1 MILTK
6 IITQGHC
13 FNFIISYFDSIFY
26 TTVLTLLFPILIQFP
41 TTSFLDVVDAG
52 ESYTIIALI

>member
-1 MILTK
+1 MILTQ

-13 FNFIISYFDSIFY
+13 FNFIISYFESISY
-26 TTVLTLLFPILIQFP
+26 TTVLTLLFPILILFP
-41 TTSFLDVVDAG
+41 TTSFLDMVDAG